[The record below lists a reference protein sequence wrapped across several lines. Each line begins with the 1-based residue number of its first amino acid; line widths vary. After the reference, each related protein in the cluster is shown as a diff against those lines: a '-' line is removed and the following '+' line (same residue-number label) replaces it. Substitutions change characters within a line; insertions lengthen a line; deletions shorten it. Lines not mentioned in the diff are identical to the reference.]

1 MPKARRPAARLSGIN
16 PADPRCLWDATGAR
30 RDGYVPTDPTQGRGR
45 DNPAAIVAA
54 GMALTGAWARRGNG
68 GR

>member
-1 MPKARRPAARLSGIN
+1 MPKARRPATRGSGIN

-30 RDGYVPTDPTQGRGR
+30 RDGYVPDAPRQGR

-54 GMALTGAWARRGNG
+54 GMAALGAWAKRGNG